1 MKKDEILRYLG
12 YKNNDCDNEISKLI
26 DECLEELDQISNF
39 SYTYLKTNETFDF
52 LNKKDYV
59 DLLNG
64 CSEYILCATTLGY
77 EVDKKIKYY
86 LATNKVKALVMDA
99 CASTYLIEKADN
111 YEAIFGDNRTFRFC
125 PGYENTP
132 LSDNKIILEL
142 LKPVKPKVTT
152 LDSLMLS
159 PNKSMVGII
168 GIGVKKEKN
177 CNTCMF
183 NNRCSYRKENTV
195 CFKK

>member
-1 MKKDEILRYLG
+1 MRDEILRYLG
-12 YKNNDCDNEISKLI
+12 YKNNDCDNEIASLI
-26 DECLEELDQISNF
+26 DDCLKELDEISNF
-39 SYTYLKTNETFDF
+39 SYVYLRSNEPYEF
-52 LNKKDYV
+52 LNKKDYIN
-59 DLLNG
+59 LLEG
-64 CSEYILCATTLGY
+64 SKEFVLCATTLGY

-86 LATNKVKALVMDA
+86 LATNKLRALVLDA
-99 CASTYLIEKADN
+99 CASVYLVDKADKF
-111 YEAIFGDNRTFRFC
+111 EEIFGKDRTFRFC

-142 LKPVKPKVTT
+142 LKSVKPKVST

-168 GIGVKKEKN
+168 GIGVKKDKN

-183 NNRCSYRKENTV
+183 NNRCSYRKENTL
-195 CFKK
+195 CSKK

>member
-1 MKKDEILRYLG
+1 MKDEILRYLG
-12 YKNNDCDNEISKLI
+12 YKNNDCDESISNLI
-26 DECLEELDQISNF
+26 DDCLKELDEISNF
-39 SYTYLKTNETFDF
+39 SYVYLRSNEAYDF
-52 LNKKDYV
+52 LNKKDYIN
-59 DLLNG
+59 LLEG
-64 CSEYILCATTLGY
+64 STEFILCATTLGY
-77 EVDKKIKYY
+77 DVDKKIKYY
-86 LATNKVKALVMDA
+86 LATNKLRALVLDA
-99 CASTYLIEKADN
+99 CASVYLVDKADKF
-111 YEAIFGDNRTFRFC
+111 EKQFGSNRTFRFC

-142 LKPVKPKVTT
+142 LKDVKPKVTT

-183 NNRCSYRKENTV
+183 NNRCSYRKENSL

>member
-1 MKKDEILRYLG
+1 MKDEILRYLG
-12 YKNNDCDNEISKLI
+12 YKNNDCDEEIGSLI
-26 DECLEELDQISNF
+26 DDCLKELDKISNF
-39 SYTYLKTNETFDF
+39 SYVYLRSNEPYDF
-52 LNKKDYV
+52 LNKKDYIN
-59 DLLNG
+59 LLEG
-64 CSEYILCATTLGY
+64 SKEFILCATTLGY

-86 LATNKVKALVMDA
+86 LATNKLRALVLDA
-99 CASTYLIEKADN
+99 CASVYLVDKADKF
-111 YEAIFGDNRTFRFC
+111 EEQFGKDRTFRFC

-132 LSDNKIILEL
+132 LSDNKEILRL
-142 LKPVKPKVTT
+142 LKDVKPKVST

-183 NNRCSYRKENTV
+183 NNRCSYRKENTL

>member
-26 DECLEELDQISNF
+26 DECLEELDSISNF

-111 YEAIFGDNRTFRFC
+111 FEAIFGDNRTFRFC
-125 PGYENTP
+125 PGYGNTP
-132 LSDNKIILEL
+132 LSDNKMILEI
-142 LKPVKPKVTT
+142 LKPLKPKVAT

-168 GIGVKKEKN
+168 GLGVKKDKS
-177 CNTCMF
+177 CDVCMF
-183 NNRCSYRKENTV
+183 NGKCLYRKENKT
-195 CFKK
+195 C

>member
-125 PGYENTP
+125 PGYGNTP
-132 LSDNKIILEL
+132 LSDNKMILEI
-142 LKPVKPKVTT
+142 LKPLKPKVAT

-168 GIGVKKEKN
+168 GLGVKKDKS
-177 CNTCMF
+177 CDVCMF
-183 NNRCSYRKENTV
+183 NGKCLYRKENKT
-195 CFKK
+195 C

>member
-26 DECLEELDQISNF
+26 DECLEELDQISYF

-125 PGYENTP
+125 PGYGNTP
-132 LSDNKIILEL
+132 LSDNKMILEI
-142 LKPVKPKVTT
+142 LKPLKPKVAT

-168 GIGVKKEKN
+168 GLGVKKEKS
-177 CNTCMF
+177 CDVCMF
-183 NNRCSYRKENTV
+183 NGKCLYRKENKT
-195 CFKK
+195 C

>member
-1 MKKDEILRYLG
+1 MRDEILRYLG
-12 YKNNDCDNEISKLI
+12 YKNNDCDESISNLI
-26 DECLEELDQISNF
+26 DDCLKELDAISNF
-39 SYTYLKTNETFDF
+39 SYVYLRSNEAYDF
-52 LNKKDYV
+52 LNKKDYIN
-59 DLLNG
+59 LLEG
-64 CSEYILCATTLGY
+64 STEFILCATTLGY
-77 EVDKKIKYY
+77 DVDKKIKYY
-86 LATNKVKALVMDA
+86 LATNKLRALVLDA
-99 CASTYLIEKADN
+99 CASVYLVDKADKF
-111 YEAIFGDNRTFRFC
+111 EKEFGENRTFRFC

-142 LKPVKPKVTT
+142 LKDVKPKVTT

-183 NNRCSYRKENTV
+183 NNRCSYRKENSL

>member
-1 MKKDEILRYLG
+1 MKDEILRYLG
-12 YKNNDCDNEISKLI
+12 YKNNDCDESISNLI
-26 DECLEELDQISNF
+26 DDCLKELDAISNF
-39 SYTYLKTNETFDF
+39 SYVYLRSNEAYDF
-52 LNKKDYV
+52 LNKKDYIN
-59 DLLNG
+59 LLEG
-64 CSEYILCATTLGY
+64 STEFILCATTLGY
-77 EVDKKIKYY
+77 DVDKKIKYY
-86 LATNKVKALVMDA
+86 LATNKLRALVLDA
-99 CASTYLIEKADN
+99 CASVYLVDKADKF
-111 YEAIFGDNRTFRFC
+111 EKEFGENRTFRFC

-142 LKPVKPKVTT
+142 LKDVKPKVTT

-183 NNRCSYRKENTV
+183 NNRCSYRKENSL

>member
-1 MKKDEILRYLG
+1 MKDEILRYLG
-12 YKNNDCDNEISKLI
+12 YKNNDCDESISNLI
-26 DECLEELDQISNF
+26 DDCLKELDEISNF
-39 SYTYLKTNETFDF
+39 SYVYLRSNEAYDF
-52 LNKKDYV
+52 LNKKDYIN
-59 DLLNG
+59 LLEG
-64 CSEYILCATTLGY
+64 SKEFILCATTLGY
-77 EVDKKIKYY
+77 DVDKKIKYY
-86 LATNKVKALVMDA
+86 LATNKLRALVLDA
-99 CASTYLIEKADN
+99 CASVYLVDKADKF
-111 YEAIFGDNRTFRFC
+111 EETFGHDRTFRFC

-142 LKPVKPKVTT
+142 LKDVKPKVST

-168 GIGVKKEKN
+168 GLGVKKEKN

-183 NNRCSYRKENTV
+183 NNRCSYRKENTL

>member
-1 MKKDEILRYLG
+1 MKDEILRYLG
-12 YKNNDCDNEISKLI
+12 YKNNDCDNEISSLI
-26 DECLEELDQISNF
+26 DDCIKELDEISNF
-39 SYTYLKTNETFDF
+39 SYVYLRSNEPYDF
-52 LNKKDYV
+52 LNKKDYIN
-59 DLLNG
+59 LLEG
-64 CSEYILCATTLGY
+64 CSEFVLCATTLGY
-77 EVDKKIKYY
+77 DIDKKIKYY
-86 LATNKVKALVMDA
+86 LATNKLRALVLDA
-99 CASTYLIEKADN
+99 CASVYLVHKAD
-111 YEAIFGDNRTFRFC
+111 EFEHQFGENRTFRFC

-142 LKPVKPKVTT
+142 LKSVKPKVTT

-168 GIGVKKEKN
+168 GLGVKKIKN

-183 NNRCSYRKENTV
+183 NSRCSYRKENKL

>member
-1 MKKDEILRYLG
+1 MKEDILRYLG
-12 YKNNDCDNEISKLI
+12 YKNNDCDDEISNLI
-26 DECLEELDQISNF
+26 DDCLKELDKISNF
-39 SYTYLKTNETFDF
+39 SYVYLRSNEAYDF
-52 LNKKDYV
+52 LNKKDYIN
-59 DLLNG
+59 LLEG
-64 CSEYILCATTLGY
+64 STEFILCATTLGY

-86 LATNKVKALVMDA
+86 LATNKLRALVLDA
-99 CASTYLIEKADN
+99 CASVYLVDKADK
-111 YEAIFGDNRTFRFC
+111 YECQFGENRTFRFC

-142 LKPVKPKVTT
+142 LKSVKPKVST

-168 GIGVKKEKN
+168 GIGVKKDKN

-183 NNRCSYRKENTV
+183 NNRCSYRKENKL

>member
-1 MKKDEILRYLG
+1 MKEEILRYLG
-12 YKNNDCDNEISKLI
+12 YKNNDCDESISNLI
-26 DECLEELDQISNF
+26 DDCLKELDAISNF
-39 SYTYLKTNETFDF
+39 SYVYLRSNEAYDF
-52 LNKKDYV
+52 LNKKDYIN
-59 DLLNG
+59 LLEG
-64 CSEYILCATTLGY
+64 STEFILCATTLGY
-77 EVDKKIKYY
+77 DVDKKIKYY
-86 LATNKVKALVMDA
+86 LATNKLRALVLDA
-99 CASTYLIEKADN
+99 CASVYLVDKADKF
-111 YEAIFGDNRTFRFC
+111 EKEFGENRTFRFC

-142 LKPVKPKVTT
+142 LKDVKPKVTT

-168 GIGVKKEKN
+168 GIGVKKDKN

-183 NNRCSYRKENTV
+183 NNRCSYRKENSL

>member
-39 SYTYLKTNETFDF
+39 SYTYLKTNETFEF

-125 PGYENTP
+125 PGYGNTP
-132 LSDNKIILEL
+132 LSDNKMILEI
-142 LKPVKPKVTT
+142 LKPLKPKVAT

-168 GIGVKKEKN
+168 GLGVKKDKS
-177 CNTCMF
+177 CDVCMF
-183 NNRCSYRKENTV
+183 NGKCLYRKENKT
-195 CFKK
+195 C

>member
-1 MKKDEILRYLG
+1 MKEEILRYLG
-12 YKNNDCDNEISKLI
+12 YKNNDCDESISNLI
-26 DECLEELDQISNF
+26 DDCLKELDAISNF
-39 SYTYLKTNETFDF
+39 SYVYLRSNEAYDF
-52 LNKKDYV
+52 LNKKDYIN
-59 DLLNG
+59 LLEG
-64 CSEYILCATTLGY
+64 STEFILCATTLGY
-77 EVDKKIKYY
+77 DVDKKIKYY
-86 LATNKVKALVMDA
+86 LATNKLRALVLDA
-99 CASTYLIEKADN
+99 CASVYLVDKADKF
-111 YEAIFGDNRTFRFC
+111 EKEFGENRTFRFC

-142 LKPVKPKVTT
+142 LKDVKPKVTT

-183 NNRCSYRKENTV
+183 NNRCSYRKENSL

>member
-1 MKKDEILRYLG
+1 MRDEILRYLG
-12 YKNNDCDNEISKLI
+12 YKNNDCEDDIKELI
-26 DECLEELDQISNF
+26 DDCLKELDKISNF
-39 SYTYLKTNETFDF
+39 SYVYLRSNEAYEF
-52 LNKKDYV
+52 LNKKDYIN
-59 DLLNG
+59 LLEG
-64 CSEYILCATTLGY
+64 SKEFILCATTLGY

-86 LATNKVKALVMDA
+86 LATNKLRALVLDA
-99 CASTYLIEKADN
+99 CASVYLVDKADKF
-111 YEAIFGDNRTFRFC
+111 EEQFGKDRTFRFC

-142 LKPVKPKVTT
+142 LKNVKPKVST

-168 GIGVKKEKN
+168 GIGVKKNKN

-183 NNRCSYRKENTV
+183 NNRCSYRKENKL

>member
-1 MKKDEILRYLG
+1 MKEEILRYLG
-12 YKNNDCDNEISKLI
+12 YKNNDCDESISNLI
-26 DECLEELDQISNF
+26 DDCLKELDAISNF
-39 SYTYLKTNETFDF
+39 SYVYLRSNEAYDF
-52 LNKKDYV
+52 LNKKDYIN
-59 DLLNG
+59 LLEG
-64 CSEYILCATTLGY
+64 STEFILCATTLGY
-77 EVDKKIKYY
+77 DVDKKIKYY
-86 LATNKVKALVMDA
+86 LATNKLRALVLDA
-99 CASTYLIEKADN
+99 CASVYLVDKADKF
-111 YEAIFGDNRTFRFC
+111 EKEFGENRTFRFC

-142 LKPVKPKVTT
+142 LKDVRPKVTT

-183 NNRCSYRKENTV
+183 NNRCSYRKENSL

>member
-1 MKKDEILRYLG
+1 MKDEILRYLG
-12 YKNNDCDNEISKLI
+12 YKNNDCDIDISNLI
-26 DECLEELDQISNF
+26 DECLAELDKISDF
-39 SYTYLKTNETFDF
+39 SYVYLKTSIPYDF
-52 LNKKDYV
+52 LNKCEYV

-64 CSEYILCATTLGY
+64 SSEYILCATTLGY
-77 EVDKKIKYY
+77 EVDKKIRYY
-86 LATNKVKALVMDA
+86 LASNKVKALVMDA
-99 CASTYLIEKADN
+99 CASVYLVDKADKF
-111 YEAIFGDNRTFRFC
+111 EETFGHDRTFRFC

-142 LKPVKPKVTT
+142 LKSVKPKVST

-168 GIGVKKEKN
+168 GLGVKKEKN

-183 NNRCSYRKENTV
+183 NNRCSYRKENTL

>member
-1 MKKDEILRYLG
+1 MKDEILRYLG
-12 YKNNDCDNEISKLI
+12 YKNNDCDESISNLI
-26 DECLEELDQISNF
+26 DDCIKELDKISNF
-39 SYTYLKTNETFDF
+39 SYVFLRSNEAYDF
-52 LNKKDYV
+52 LNKKDYIN
-59 DLLNG
+59 LLEG
-64 CSEYILCATTLGY
+64 STEFILCATTLGY
-77 EVDKKIKYY
+77 DVDKKIKYY
-86 LATNKVKALVMDA
+86 LATNKLRALVLDA
-99 CASTYLIEKADN
+99 CASVYLVDKADKF
-111 YEAIFGDNRTFRFC
+111 EAQFGENRTFRFC

-168 GIGVKKEKN
+168 GIGIKKEKN